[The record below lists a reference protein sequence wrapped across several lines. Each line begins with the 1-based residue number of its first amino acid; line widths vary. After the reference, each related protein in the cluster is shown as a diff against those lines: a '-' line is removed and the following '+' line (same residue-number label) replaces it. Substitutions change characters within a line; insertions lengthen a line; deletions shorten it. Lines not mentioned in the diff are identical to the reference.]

1 MAMFRFWLEIFSLD
15 KFGLK
20 DQYFQ
25 FKLNFCICTN
35 SNIQNSMV
43 MFTLSPF
50 DRKYPFWVNLFQKMK
65 IVVLKIPHINS
76 ATNPFPPLPM
86 MFSSISDSFF
96 MQALVLLLF
105 QNVATLTREEEQC
118 DLFQQNCPFHSF
130 LKCLQ

>member
-1 MAMFRFWLEIFSLD
+1 MFSFWLDIFSLD
-15 KFGLK
+15 NFGIK

-43 MFTLSPF
+43 MSTLSPF

-65 IVVLKIPHINS
+65 IVVLKISHINS
-76 ATNPFPPLPM
+76 VTNAFPPLSM
-86 MFSSISDSFF
+86 MFSSILDSFF

-105 QNVATLTREEEQC
+105 QNVATLTREEEQH
-118 DLFQQNCPFHSF
+118 DLFQQNCPFHNF